1 MKERG
6 VLQVLNTRYVPIWL
20 PCQSLSRPLLPGY
33 PNTQSLATGACRV
46 RSDYAE
52 RDEQPESEQEPIA
65 DLNDAPIDLTEED
78 DLDTA
83 EIETAEESGE

>member
-1 MKERG
+1 M
-6 VLQVLNTRYVPIWL
+6 
-20 PCQSLSRPLLPGY
+20 
-33 PNTQSLATGACRV
+33 